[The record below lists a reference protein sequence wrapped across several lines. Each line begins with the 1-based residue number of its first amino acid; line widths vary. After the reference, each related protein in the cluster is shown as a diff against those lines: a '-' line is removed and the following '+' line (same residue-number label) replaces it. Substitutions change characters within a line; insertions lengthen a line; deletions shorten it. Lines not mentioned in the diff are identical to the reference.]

1 VLRLSLLRA
10 ALWLGMGATVATS
23 VLMVT
28 AREGLAQQGPI
39 RLFPQPETPSAAAP
53 ELTPDRDRTLP
64 PGGPAERAGAPIQ
77 PAPPPGATPEFVV
90 EGLAAPEVDAIGL
103 AEPSGGFD
111 RALWQ
116 GSDPEVIYALLSDLP
131 VVSEVP
137 PLRGLTRRLLVT
149 GAPVAGGA
157 GRLLGT
163 RLARLIAMG
172 DLDAAKALVDQLPP
186 AAADSGLARS
196 AAEVALL
203 SGDQEAACRI
213 ADAVGLTTGAEFWA
227 KVAVYCRL
235 AAGDAAGARLGLDLL
250 REARQTADAAFFEL
264 ATAIADETGPP
275 PLESLGQPSAIHV
288 ALLALAEWPLPPAAL
303 AGASPPILAAVARA
317 PARAGAERLP
327 ATEQAFLVGA
337 ASAEQ
342 VAALYAELADVDDS
356 DVMWQI
362 QSNWGVSARA
372 MAYNAVQEQSDP
384 LARAEVLD
392 AAWRAAGG
400 AERFLV
406 AEVFAA
412 PFTELPTDRG
422 LVGMAPS
429 VARALLGAD
438 LLVPAGR
445 WLSLLTTE
453 AREDAQRR
461 SAVANLAPLFALA
474 GIGGSDAVPR
484 LDPAAVGAW
493 VPAATDGEV
502 PTERLFALLEGVG
515 APIEAEAW
523 ERLLPAHAG
532 RQEPAPASALWR
544 GLERAAADRRVGESV
559 LYALTM
565 LNGRPQAV
573 HPEAL
578 VACLRALRR
587 VGLDR
592 DARAIAVAT
601 ALIDGN

>member
-1 VLRLSLLRA
+1 
-10 ALWLGMGATVATS
+10 
-23 VLMVT
+23 
-28 AREGLAQQGPI
+28 
-39 RLFPQPETPSAAAP
+39 
-53 ELTPDRDRTLP
+53 
-64 PGGPAERAGAPIQ
+64 
-77 PAPPPGATPEFVV
+77 VV
-90 EGLAAPEVDAIGL
+90 EGLAAPEADAIGL
-103 AEPSGGFD
+103 AESSGGFD

-116 GSDPEVIYALLSDLP
+116 GSDPKVMYALLSELP
-131 VVSEVP
+131 VVTEVP
-137 PLRGLTRRLLVT
+137 PLRRLTRRLLVT
-149 GAPVAGGA
+149 GSPVAGGA
-157 GRLLGT
+157 GRLLGA
-163 RLARLIAMG
+163 RLARLVAMG
-172 DLDAAKALVDQLPP
+172 DLDVARTLVDQLPP

-203 SGDQEAACRI
+203 WGDHEAACRI
-213 ADAVGLTTGAEFWA
+213 ADAVGPATGAEFWA

-264 ATAIADETGPP
+264 ATAIADESRPP
-275 PLESLGQPSAIHV
+275 PLQSPGQPSAIHV
-288 ALLALAEWPLPPAAL
+288 ALLALAEWPLPQGAL

-317 PARAGAERLP
+317 PALAGTKRLP
-327 ATEQAFLVGA
+327 ATEQAFLLGA
-337 ASAEQ
+337 ASADQ
-342 VAALYAELADVDDS
+342 VAARYAELADVDDT
-356 DVMWQI
+356 DVMWQL
-362 QSNWGVSARA
+362 QSNWSGSARA

-384 LARAEVLD
+384 LARAELLD
-392 AAWRAAGG
+392 AAWRAARG

-406 AEVFAA
+406 AEVFRA

-429 VARALLGAD
+429 AARALLAAD

-453 AREDAQRR
+453 AREDMRLQ
-461 SAVANLAPLFALA
+461 SAASDLAPLFALA
-474 GIGGSDAVPR
+474 GIGGSDAVPQ
-484 LDPAAVGAW
+484 LDAAAVDARVSAAADDG
-493 VPAATDGEV
+493 VPA
-502 PTERLFALLEGVG
+502 ERLFALLEGVG
-515 APIEAEAW
+515 APIEAQAW

-544 GLERAAADRRVGESV
+544 GLERAAADRRVGETI

-578 VACLRALRR
+578 VACLRAVRR